1 MKKAFNHIK
10 LDQGNAGKI
19 DQLDAIAGLYI
30 PLVQQFVDYL
40 VEHPEKKASAKK
52 GSYPKFTTAL
62 PERWQK
68 VAWQQACAVM
78 IRWRKDRHKDKKPPE
93 IKNISLKT
101 TSHVLSLETSSNSNS
116 FESWLRLTTLTPYK
130 RSLIP
135 IVLYKS
141 IRQHMKSDK
150 WEPCSGMELN
160 KIAGQWELT
169 LIFKTRQDVIPEAP
183 KETQKELVGVDIGVV
198 SMITLSTGE
207 QFGQVTKEIAT
218 RADKEAKKF
227 ARKQKLNHCLEKK
240 NKPKVSLADGRN
252 GRFVRCVIG
261 KVLNDTLKHLGP
273 SVIVAYE
280 DLSVH
285 DMRMKSKS
293 MQRRLKAS
301 QLGFIKKRL
310 GEKLEQAGIEHRA
323 VEPAYSSQACFK
335 CGFVDKGNR
344 QDQAHFKCSAC
355 GYENNADVNG
365 ALIVRERFYDDE
377 INNLDD
383 FRKVKIIL
391 LARYRANNLPDARG
405 APVELDS
412 SSGDRNIS
420 GECPLSSIKL
430 HGCAENANYE
440 EP

>member
-19 DQLDAIAGLYI
+19 DQLDAIADLYI
-30 PLVQQFVDYL
+30 PLVQQFVNHL

-68 VAWQQACAVM
+68 VAWQQACAIM
-78 IRWRKDRHKDKKPPE
+78 IPWRKDRHKDKKPPE

-101 TSHVLSLETSSNSNS
+101 TSHVLSLETSSNS
-116 FESWLRLTTLTPYK
+116 FECWLRLTTLQFRK
-130 RSLIP
+130 RALIP
-135 IVLYKS
+135 INLYKS

-150 WEPCSGMELN
+150 WQLCSGMELN
-160 KIAGQWELT
+160 KIDGKWELT
-169 LIFKTRQDVIPEAP
+169 LIFKTKQKQEEITPKTP
-183 KETQKELVGVDIGVV
+183 KETQKELVGVDIGMV

-207 QFGQVTKEIAT
+207 QFGQITKEVAA

-240 NKPKVSLADGRN
+240 NKPKVSLTDGRN

-261 KVLNDTLKHLGP
+261 KVLNDTLKRLGP
-273 SVIVAYE
+273 NVIVAYE

-323 VEPAYSSQACFK
+323 VEPAYSSQTCFK
-335 CGFVDKGNR
+335 CSFVDKGNR
-344 QDQAHFKCSAC
+344 QDQAHFKCLAC

-383 FRKVKIIL
+383 FRKVKVIL
-391 LARYRANNLPDARG
+391 LARYRANNLPDACG
-405 APVELDS
+405 TSVELDS

-430 HGCAENANYE
+430 HGCAENAKL
-440 EP
+440 

>member
-19 DQLDAIAGLYI
+19 DQLDAIADLYI
-30 PLVQQFVDYL
+30 PLVQQFVGHL

-68 VAWQQACAVM
+68 VAWQQACATM
-78 IRWRKDRHKDKKPPE
+78 IPWRKDRHKDKKPPE

-101 TSHVLSLETSSNSNS
+101 TSHVLALETSSNS
-116 FESWLRLTTLTPYK
+116 FEAWLRLTTLNFGK
-130 RSLIP
+130 RALIP
-135 IVLYKS
+135 INLYKS

-150 WEPCSGMELN
+150 WQLCSGMELN
-160 KIAGQWELT
+160 RTAGRWELT
-169 LIFKTRQDVIPEAP
+169 LIFKTRQAEGVMPETP
-183 KETQKELVGVDIGVV
+183 KEIQKELIGVDIGMV

-207 QFGQVTKEIAT
+207 QFGQITKEVAT

-227 ARKQKLNHCLEKK
+227 ARKQKLNHCLENK
-240 NKPKVSLADGRN
+240 NKPKVSLTDGRN

-273 SVIVAYE
+273 NVIVAYE

-323 VEPAYSSQACFK
+323 VEPAYSSQTCFK

-344 QDQAHFKCSAC
+344 QDQAHFKCLAC

-405 APVELDS
+405 ASVELDS

-430 HGCAENANYE
+430 HSYA
-440 EP
+440 